1 MASTTFVPG
10 TVITKEWLNDTNA
23 VTYGTSS
30 TTASTAFWPDVDT
43 TTTLRK
49 LQGRVFVYGGAAFTG
64 NRIGTQGGFVPTSAE
79 GANWAVRDSALFV
92 ASDKGLMQVTG
103 MVSNANIDTT
113 SGEPTESIGV
123 AGLAIG
129 NQTGRSVWGL
139 YSDVQFEV
147 GNYGYGVE
155 FAIKN
160 KGADTTSTPYLPTTG
175 TYGVW
180 LAAGG
185 DASYGGAAT
194 APSNT
199 AIAVGRTNGAPYAW
213 NKGIVFF
220 HDGLTRSSGYST
232 AIELAEK
239 HRIVWRT
246 SLNTIGFDVRSEV
259 TASGAEVAVIA
270 NNNAVSITGASG
282 AVVGQFAHQ
291 AGAVNYFQFLNSA
304 STTPTIVAAGA
315 GADLDVAFTP
325 KGTGNVRF
333 GTFTASGDTAV
344 NGYVTI
350 KTADGTIRKLATIA

>member
-30 TTASTAFWPDVDT
+30 TSSATAFWPDVDT
-43 TTTLRK
+43 TATIRK
-49 LQGRVFVYGGAAFTG
+49 LQGRVFVYGGTAFTG
-64 NRIGTQGGFVPTSAE
+64 NRTGTQGGFVPTSTE
-79 GANWAVRDSALFV
+79 GANWAPRDSAILA
-92 ASDKGLMQVTG
+92 ASDKGLIQVCG
-103 MVSNANIDTT
+103 FVSNANISADP
-113 SGEPTESIGV
+113 PTESIGV
-123 AGLAIG
+123 AGLAIA
-129 NQTGRSVWGL
+129 NKAGRSAWGL
-139 YSDVQFEV
+139 YSDLQFEV
-147 GNYGYGVE
+147 GEYGYGIE

-160 KGADTTSTPYLPTTG
+160 KGTDHTSTPYFPTNG

-199 AIAVGRTNGAPYAW
+199 AIAIGRTNGAPYAW

-246 SLNTIGFDVRSEV
+246 ALNTTGFDVRSEV
-259 TASGAEVAVIA
+259 SASGAEVGVIA
-270 NNNAVSITGASG
+270 NNNAVSITGAAG

-291 AGAVNYFQFLNSA
+291 AGGVNYLQFLNSA
-304 STTPTIVAAGA
+304 STTPGVFAAGA
-315 GADLDVAFTP
+315 APDVDISFTP

-333 GTFTASGDTAV
+333 GTFTSNADAAV
-344 NGYVTI
+344 NGYVVI
-350 KTADGTIRKLATIA
+350 KTLDGVTRKLATIA